1 MPSIKS
7 MPLMEKTT
15 TPPPPTNGLQSAF
28 IHTSRG
34 KLWWWRQ

>member
-7 MPLMEKTT
+7 IPLMEKTT
-15 TPPPPTNGLQSAF
+15 TPPPTNGLQSAF
-28 IHTSRG
+28 IHTSKG